1 MVAKILSSSYIG
13 IEPYIL
19 EVEVDIMLGLPS
31 FNIVGLADIAISE
44 SKERVRVA
52 IKNSGYQL
60 PARRVIINLSPAGIR
75 KEGASF
81 DLPIA
86 IGILVS
92 LGKVKDKKLKKYIVL
107 GELSLNGD
115 IRKIDGA
122 INSVICAKENNIFGV
137 ILPKENYLEARV
149 IDGVKIVPVDNL
161 DQVVEFLNGE
171 IEIKSLKVEKKIEKK
186 EAFIDF
192 KEVKGQAQA
201 KRCIEIAAAGGHNFY
216 MIGTPGA
223 GKSMLAKRL
232 PTILPSMSE
241 DEIIEST
248 KIYSSTGLLTKDIP
262 IINKRPFRSP
272 HHSSSLVSIV
282 GGGRVPKAGEISL
295 AHNGVLF
302 LDEVTEFP
310 RIILETLRQPLED
323 KKISITRADYRV
335 EMPANMIL
343 IMASNPCPCGN
354 LFENRCTCSMTEI
367 NRYQRKISG
376 PLLDRIDLYLEIKKL
391 SREELTS
398 TQEEESSTKI
408 KERVEKV
415 RKIQWKRFKS
425 SKVNGNMNSKD
436 IKKYCKLDDK
446 SKKILMDSIDI
457 FGLSGRSYDKVL
469 KVGRT
474 IADLEGSKNI
484 ELPHIMEALSY
495 RKK

>member
-1 MVAKILSSSYIG
+1 MVSKVLSSSYIG
-13 IEPYIL
+13 IESYIL
-19 EVEVDIMLGLPS
+19 EVEADIMAGLPS
-31 FNIVGLADIAISE
+31 FNIVGLADVAISE
-44 SKERVRVA
+44 SKERVRAAV
-52 IKNSGYQL
+52 KNSGYEI
-60 PARRVIINLSPAGIR
+60 PARRIVINLSPAGIR

-81 DLPIA
+81 DLSIA
-86 IGILVS
+86 IGILAS
-92 LGKVKDKKLKKYIVL
+92 LGEVENKKLEKYIVL
-107 GELSLNGD
+107 GELSLNGN

-122 INSVICAKENNIFGV
+122 INSVICAKENSVSGI
-137 ILPKENYLEARV
+137 ILPRENYLEASV
-149 IDGVKIVPVDNL
+149 IKGVEIIPVDNL
-161 DQVVEFLNGE
+161 VQVVEFLNGKIE
-171 IEIKSLKVEKKIEKK
+171 IESPEVETNKK
-186 EAFIDF
+186 EDTYSIDF
-192 KEVKGQAQA
+192 KEVKGQIQA

-232 PTILPSMSE
+232 PTILPLMNE

-248 KIYSSTGLLTKDIP
+248 KIYSSTGLLTKDMP

-272 HHSSSLVSIV
+272 HHSSSMVSIV

-310 RIILETLRQPLED
+310 RLVLETLRQPLED
-323 KKISITRADYRV
+323 KKVSITRAEYRV
-335 EMPANMIL
+335 EMPADMIL

-354 LFENRCTCSMTEI
+354 LFENKCSCSLSQI
-367 NRYQRKISG
+367 NRYQHKISG

-391 SREELTS
+391 SREELAS
-398 TQEEESSTKI
+398 YEEGENSLEIRK
-408 KERVEKV
+408 RVEKA
-415 RKIQWKRFKS
+415 RKIQWKRFGN
-425 SKVNGNMNSKD
+425 SKINGNMTPKE
-436 IKKYCKLDDK
+436 IKTYCKLDDK
-446 SKKILMDSIDI
+446 SKKMLIDSIDV

-474 IADLEGSKNI
+474 IADLEGAKNI
-484 ELPHIMEALSY
+484 ELAHIMEALSY

>member
-171 IEIKSLKVEKKIEKK
+171 IEIASPKVEKKIEKK
-186 EAFIDF
+186 EYFIDF

-241 DEIIEST
+241 EEIIEST
-248 KIYSSTGLLTKDIP
+248 KIYSSTGLLTKDMP

-398 TQEEESSTKI
+398 TQDEESSTEI

-436 IKKYCKLDDK
+436 IKKYCKFDDK

-469 KVGRT
+469 KVART
-474 IADLEGSKNI
+474 IADLEESKNI
-484 ELPHIMEALSY
+484 ELSHIMEALSY

>member
-13 IEPYIL
+13 IKPYIL

-171 IEIKSLKVEKKIEKK
+171 IEIKSPKVEKKIEKK
-186 EAFIDF
+186 ESFIDF

>member
-1 MVAKILSSSYIG
+1 MVAKILSSSYIR

-171 IEIKSLKVEKKIEKK
+171 IEIASPKVEKKIEKK
-186 EAFIDF
+186 EYSINF

-241 DEIIEST
+241 EEIIEST
-248 KIYSSTGLLTKDIP
+248 KIYSSTGLLTKDMP

-398 TQEEESSTKI
+398 TQDEESSTKI

-469 KVGRT
+469 KVART
-474 IADLEGSKNI
+474 IADLEESKNI
-484 ELPHIMEALSY
+484 ELSHIMEALSY

>member
-13 IEPYIL
+13 IESYIL

>member
-13 IEPYIL
+13 IESYIL
-19 EVEVDIMLGLPS
+19 EVEADIMPGLPS
-31 FNIVGLADIAISE
+31 FNIVGLADVAIYE
-44 SKERVRVA
+44 SKERVRAA
-52 IKNSGYQL
+52 IKNSGYEV
-60 PARRVIINLSPAGIR
+60 PARRIVINLSPAGIK
-75 KEGASF
+75 KEGDSF
-81 DLPIA
+81 DLSIA
-86 IGILVS
+86 IGILAS
-92 LGKVKDKKLKKYIVL
+92 LGGVENKKLKKYIVL
-107 GELSLNGD
+107 GELSLNGN

-122 INSVICAKENNIFGV
+122 INSVICAKENNIHGI
-137 ILPKENYLEARV
+137 ILPRENYLEASV
-149 IDGVKIVPVDNL
+149 IKGVEVIPVDNL
-161 DQVVEFLNGE
+161 VQVVEFLNDKIE
-171 IEIKSLKVEKKIEKK
+171 IESPKIEGKK
-186 EAFIDF
+186 EEESYSVDF
-192 KEVKGQAQA
+192 KEVKGQIQA

-232 PTILPSMSE
+232 PTILPPMSE
-241 DEIIEST
+241 GEIIEST
-248 KIYSSTGLLTKDIP
+248 KIYSSTGLLTKDVP

-272 HHSSSLVSIV
+272 HHSSSMVSIV

-310 RIILETLRQPLED
+310 RMVLETLRQPLED
-323 KKISITRADYRV
+323 KKVSITRAEYRV
-335 EMPANMIL
+335 EMPADMVF

-354 LFENRCTCSMTEI
+354 LFENRCSCSLSQI
-367 NRYQRKISG
+367 NRYQHKISG

-391 SREELTS
+391 SREELAS
-398 TQEEESSTKI
+398 YEEGERSVI
-408 KERVEKV
+408 IRERVEKA
-415 RKIQWKRFKS
+415 RKTQWERFGN
-425 SKVNGNMNSKD
+425 SKINGNMTPKE
-436 IKKYCKLDDK
+436 IKTYCKLDDR
-446 SKKILMDSIDI
+446 SKKVLIDSIDI

-484 ELPHIMEALSY
+484 ELSHIMEALSY

>member
-92 LGKVKDKKLKKYIVL
+92 LGKVEDKKLKKYIVL
-107 GELSLNGD
+107 GELSLNGE

-137 ILPKENYLEARV
+137 ILPRENYLEASV

-171 IEIKSLKVEKKIEKK
+171 IEIKSPKVEKKIEKK
-186 EAFIDF
+186 EYSIDF

-248 KIYSSTGLLTKDIP
+248 KIYSSTGLLTKNMP

>member
-171 IEIKSLKVEKKIEKK
+171 IEIKSPKVEKKIEKK

>member
-171 IEIKSLKVEKKIEKK
+171 IEIASPKVEKKIEKK
-186 EAFIDF
+186 EYSINF

-241 DEIIEST
+241 EEIIEST
-248 KIYSSTGLLTKDIP
+248 KIYSSTGLLTKDMP

-398 TQEEESSTKI
+398 TQDEESSTKI

-469 KVGRT
+469 KVART
-474 IADLEGSKNI
+474 IADLEESKNI
-484 ELPHIMEALSY
+484 ELSHIMEALSY

>member
-1 MVAKILSSSYIG
+1 MVSKVLSSSYIG
-13 IEPYIL
+13 IESYIL
-19 EVEVDIMLGLPS
+19 EVEADIMAGLPS
-31 FNIVGLADIAISE
+31 FNIVGLADVAISE
-44 SKERVRVA
+44 SKERVRAAV
-52 IKNSGYQL
+52 KNSGYEI
-60 PARRVIINLSPAGIR
+60 PARRIVINLSPAGIR

-81 DLPIA
+81 DLSIA
-86 IGILVS
+86 IGILAS
-92 LGKVKDKKLKKYIVL
+92 LGEVENKKLEKYIVL
-107 GELSLNGD
+107 GELSLNGN

-122 INSVICAKENNIFGV
+122 INSVICAKENGV
-137 ILPKENYLEARV
+137 SGIILPRENYLEASV
-149 IDGVKIVPVDNL
+149 IKGVEIIPVDNL
-161 DQVVEFLNGE
+161 VQVVEFLNGKIE
-171 IEIKSLKVEKKIEKK
+171 IESPEVETNK
-186 EAFIDF
+186 EEDSYSIDF
-192 KEVKGQAQA
+192 KEVKGQVQA

-232 PTILPSMSE
+232 PTILPLMNE

-248 KIYSSTGLLTKDIP
+248 KIYSSTGLLTKDMP

-272 HHSSSLVSIV
+272 HHSSSMVSIV

-310 RIILETLRQPLED
+310 RLVLETLRQPLED
-323 KKISITRADYRV
+323 KKVSITRAEYRV
-335 EMPANMIL
+335 EMPADMVL

-354 LFENRCTCSMTEI
+354 LFENRCSCSLSQI
-367 NRYQRKISG
+367 NRYQHKISG

-391 SREELTS
+391 SSEELAS
-398 TQEEESSTKI
+398 YKEGESSLEI
-408 KERVEKV
+408 RARVEKA
-415 RKIQWKRFKS
+415 RKIQWERFGN
-425 SKVNGNMNSKD
+425 SKINGNMTPKE
-436 IKKYCKLDDK
+436 IKTYCKLDDK
-446 SKKILMDSIDI
+446 SKKILIDSIDV

-474 IADLEGSKNI
+474 IADLEGSENI
-484 ELPHIMEALSY
+484 ELSHIMEALSY

>member
-1 MVAKILSSSYIG
+1 MVSKVLSSSYIG
-13 IEPYIL
+13 IESYIL
-19 EVEVDIMLGLPS
+19 EVEADIMAGLPS
-31 FNIVGLADIAISE
+31 FNIVGLADVAISE
-44 SKERVRVA
+44 SKERVRAAV
-52 IKNSGYQL
+52 KNSGYEI
-60 PARRVIINLSPAGIR
+60 PARRIVINLSPAGIR

-81 DLPIA
+81 DLSIA
-86 IGILVS
+86 IGILAS
-92 LGKVKDKKLKKYIVL
+92 LGEVENNKLEKYIVL
-107 GELSLNGD
+107 GELSLNGN

-122 INSVICAKENNIFGV
+122 INSVICAKENNVSGI
-137 ILPKENYLEARV
+137 ILPRENYLEASV
-149 IDGVKIVPVDNL
+149 IKGVEIIPVDNL
-161 DQVVEFLNGE
+161 VQVVEFLNGKIE
-171 IEIKSLKVEKKIEKK
+171 IESPEVKTDK
-186 EAFIDF
+186 EEDSYLIDF
-192 KEVKGQAQA
+192 KEVKGQVQA

-232 PTILPSMSE
+232 PTILPLMNE

-248 KIYSSTGLLTKDIP
+248 KIYSSTGLLTKDMP

-272 HHSSSLVSIV
+272 HHSSSMVSIV

-310 RIILETLRQPLED
+310 RLVLETLRQPLED
-323 KKISITRADYRV
+323 KKVSITRAEYRV
-335 EMPANMIL
+335 EMPADMVL

-354 LFENRCTCSMTEI
+354 LFENRCSCSLSQI
-367 NRYQRKISG
+367 NRYQHKISG

-391 SREELTS
+391 SREELAS
-398 TQEEESSTKI
+398 YEEGESSLEIRK
-408 KERVEKV
+408 RVEKA
-415 RKIQWKRFKS
+415 RKIQWERFGN
-425 SKVNGNMNSKD
+425 SKINGNMTPKE
-436 IKKYCKLDDK
+436 IKTYCKLDDK
-446 SKKILMDSIDI
+446 SKKILIDSIDV

-474 IADLEGSKNI
+474 IADLSGSENI
-484 ELPHIMEALSY
+484 ELSHIMEALSY

>member
-13 IEPYIL
+13 IESYIL

-171 IEIKSLKVEKKIEKK
+171 IEIKSPKVEKKIEKK

>member
-1 MVAKILSSSYIG
+1 MVSKVLSSSYIG
-13 IEPYIL
+13 IESYIL
-19 EVEVDIMLGLPS
+19 EVEADIMAGLPS
-31 FNIVGLADIAISE
+31 FNIVGLADVAISE
-44 SKERVRVA
+44 SKERVRAAV
-52 IKNSGYQL
+52 KNSGYEI
-60 PARRVIINLSPAGIR
+60 PARRIVINLSPAGIR

-81 DLPIA
+81 DLSIA
-86 IGILVS
+86 IGILAS
-92 LGKVKDKKLKKYIVL
+92 LGEVENKKLEKYIVL
-107 GELSLNGD
+107 GELSLNGN

-122 INSVICAKENNIFGV
+122 INSVICAKENGISGI
-137 ILPKENYLEARV
+137 ILPRENYLEASV
-149 IDGVKIVPVDNL
+149 IKGVEIIPVDNL
-161 DQVVEFLNGE
+161 VQVVEFLNDKIE
-171 IEIKSLKVEKKIEKK
+171 IESPEVESGK
-186 EAFIDF
+186 EEAGYSVDF
-192 KEVKGQAQA
+192 KEVKGQIQA

-232 PTILPSMSE
+232 PTILPLMNE

-248 KIYSSTGLLTKDIP
+248 KIYSSTGLLTKDMP

-272 HHSSSLVSIV
+272 HHSSSMVSIV

-310 RIILETLRQPLED
+310 RLVLETLRQPLED
-323 KKISITRADYRV
+323 KKVSITRAEYRV
-335 EMPANMIL
+335 EMPADMVL

-354 LFENRCTCSMTEI
+354 LFENRCTCSPFQI
-367 NRYQRKISG
+367 NRYQHKISG

-391 SREELTS
+391 SRSELS
-398 TQEEESSTKI
+398 SCNEGESSI
-408 KERVEKV
+408 EIRERVEKA
-415 RKIQWKRFKS
+415 RKIQWERFGN
-425 SKVNGNMNSKD
+425 SKINGNMTPKE
-436 IKKYCKLDDK
+436 IKIYCKLDDK
-446 SKKILMDSIDI
+446 SKKILIDSIDV

-474 IADLEGSKNI
+474 IADLEGSENI
-484 ELPHIMEALSY
+484 ELSHIMEALSY

>member
-13 IEPYIL
+13 IESYIL
-19 EVEVDIMLGLPS
+19 EVEADIMAGLPS
-31 FNIVGLADIAISE
+31 FNIVGLADVAISE
-44 SKERVRVA
+44 SKERVRAAV
-52 IKNSGYQL
+52 KNSGYEV
-60 PARRVIINLSPAGIR
+60 PARRIVINLSPAGIR

-81 DLPIA
+81 DLSIA
-86 IGILVS
+86 IGILAS
-92 LGKVKDKKLKKYIVL
+92 LGEVENKKLKKYIVL
-107 GELSLNGD
+107 GELSLNGN

-122 INSVICAKENNIFGV
+122 INSVICAKENNIYGI
-137 ILPKENYLEARV
+137 ILPRENYLEASV
-149 IDGVKIVPVDNL
+149 IKGVKIIPVDNL
-161 DQVVEFLNGE
+161 VQVVQFLNDKIE
-171 IEIKSLKVEKKIEKK
+171 IESPKIEGKK
-186 EAFIDF
+186 EEEDYLVDF
-192 KEVKGQAQA
+192 KEVKGQIQA

-232 PTILPSMSE
+232 PTILPPMSE

-248 KIYSSTGLLTKDIP
+248 KIYSSTGLLTKKIP

-272 HHSSSLVSIV
+272 HHSSSMVSIV

-310 RIILETLRQPLED
+310 RLVLETLRQPLED
-323 KKISITRADYRV
+323 KKVSITRADYRV

-354 LFENRCTCSMTEI
+354 LFENRCTCSISQI
-367 NRYQRKISG
+367 NRYQHKISG

-391 SREELTS
+391 SSEELAS
-398 TQEEESSTKI
+398 CEEGESSIKI
-408 KERVEKV
+408 RERVEKV
-415 RKIQWKRFKS
+415 RKIQWERFGN
-425 SKVNGNMNSKD
+425 SKVNGNMTPKE
-436 IKKYCKLDDK
+436 IKTYCRLDDT
-446 SKKILMDSIDI
+446 SKKILIDSIDV

-474 IADLEGSKNI
+474 IADLEGSENI
-484 ELPHIMEALSY
+484 ELSHIMEALSY

>member
-1 MVAKILSSSYIG
+1 MVSKVLSSSYIG
-13 IEPYIL
+13 IESYIL
-19 EVEVDIMLGLPS
+19 EVEADIMAGLPS
-31 FNIVGLADIAISE
+31 FNIVGLADVAISE
-44 SKERVRVA
+44 SKERVRAAV
-52 IKNSGYQL
+52 KNSGYEI
-60 PARRVIINLSPAGIR
+60 PARRIVINLSPAGIR

-81 DLPIA
+81 DLSIA
-86 IGILVS
+86 IGILAS
-92 LGKVKDKKLKKYIVL
+92 LGEVENQKLEKYIVL
-107 GELSLNGD
+107 GELSLNGN

-122 INSVICAKENNIFGV
+122 INSVICAKENSVSGI
-137 ILPKENYLEARV
+137 ILPRENYLEASV
-149 IDGVKIVPVDNL
+149 IKGVEIIPVDNL
-161 DQVVEFLNGE
+161 VQVVEFLNGKIE
-171 IEIKSLKVEKKIEKK
+171 IESPEVETNKK
-186 EAFIDF
+186 EDTYSIDF
-192 KEVKGQAQA
+192 KEVKGQIQA

-232 PTILPSMSE
+232 PTILPLMNE

-248 KIYSSTGLLTKDIP
+248 KIYSSTGLLTKDMP

-272 HHSSSLVSIV
+272 HHSSSMVSIV

-310 RIILETLRQPLED
+310 RLVLETLRQPLED
-323 KKISITRADYRV
+323 KKVSITRAEYRV
-335 EMPANMIL
+335 EMPADMIL

-354 LFENRCTCSMTEI
+354 LFENKCSCSLSQI
-367 NRYQRKISG
+367 NRYQHKISG

-391 SREELTS
+391 SREELAS
-398 TQEEESSTKI
+398 YEEGESSLEIRK
-408 KERVEKV
+408 RVEKA
-415 RKIQWKRFKS
+415 RKIQWERFGN
-425 SKVNGNMNSKD
+425 SKINGNMTPKE
-436 IKKYCKLDDK
+436 IKIYCKLDNK
-446 SKKILMDSIDI
+446 SKKILIDSIDV

>member
-343 IMASNPCPCGN
+343 IMASNPCP
-354 LFENRCTCSMTEI
+354 
-367 NRYQRKISG
+367 
-376 PLLDRIDLYLEIKKL
+376 
-391 SREELTS
+391 
-398 TQEEESSTKI
+398 
-408 KERVEKV
+408 
-415 RKIQWKRFKS
+415 
-425 SKVNGNMNSKD
+425 
-436 IKKYCKLDDK
+436 
-446 SKKILMDSIDI
+446 
-457 FGLSGRSYDKVL
+457 
-469 KVGRT
+469 
-474 IADLEGSKNI
+474 
-484 ELPHIMEALSY
+484 
-495 RKK
+495 

>member
-13 IEPYIL
+13 IKPYIL

-171 IEIKSLKVEKKIEKK
+171 IEIKSPKVEKKIEKK
-186 EAFIDF
+186 ESFIDF

-241 DEIIEST
+241 DQIIEST

>member
-1 MVAKILSSSYIG
+1 MVSKVLSSSYIG
-13 IEPYIL
+13 IESYIL
-19 EVEVDIMLGLPS
+19 EVEADIMAGLPS
-31 FNIVGLADIAISE
+31 FNIVGLADVAISE
-44 SKERVRVA
+44 SKERVRAA
-52 IKNSGYQL
+52 IKNSGYEV
-60 PARRVIINLSPAGIR
+60 PARRIVINLSPAGIR

-86 IGILVS
+86 IGILAS
-92 LGKVKDKKLKKYIVL
+92 LGEVENKKLKKYIVL

-122 INSVICAKENNIFGV
+122 INSVICAKENEIFGV
-137 ILPKENYLEARV
+137 ILPRENYLEASV
-149 IDGVKIVPVDNL
+149 IKGVEIIPVDNL
-161 DQVVEFLNGE
+161 VQVVQFLNDKIE
-171 IEIKSLKVEKKIEKK
+171 IESPKAEEKK
-186 EAFIDF
+186 EGEDYSVDF
-192 KEVKGQAQA
+192 KEVKGQVQA

-232 PTILPSMSE
+232 PTILPPMSE
-241 DEIIEST
+241 GEIIEST

-262 IINKRPFRSP
+262 IIDKRPFRSP
-272 HHSSSLVSIV
+272 HHSSSMVSIV
-282 GGGRVPKAGEISL
+282 GGGRVPKAGEVSL

-310 RIILETLRQPLED
+310 RMVLETLRQPLED
-323 KKISITRADYRV
+323 KKVSITRAEYRV
-335 EMPANMIL
+335 EMPADMVL

-354 LFENRCTCSMTEI
+354 LFENRCSCSLSQI
-367 NRYQRKISG
+367 NRYQHKISG

-391 SREELTS
+391 SRSELASYEEGERS
-398 TQEEESSTKI
+398 VKI
-408 KERVEKV
+408 RERVEKA
-415 RKIQWKRFKS
+415 RKIQWERFGS
-425 SKVNGNMNSKD
+425 SKINGNMTPKE

-446 SKKILMDSIDI
+446 SKKVLIDSIDI

-484 ELPHIMEALSY
+484 ELSHIMEALSY

>member
-1 MVAKILSSSYIG
+1 MVSKVLSSSYIG
-13 IEPYIL
+13 IESYIL
-19 EVEVDIMLGLPS
+19 EVEADIMAGLPS
-31 FNIVGLADIAISE
+31 FNIVGLADVAISE
-44 SKERVRVA
+44 SKERVRAA
-52 IKNSGYQL
+52 IKNSGYEL
-60 PARRVIINLSPAGIR
+60 PARRIVINLSPAGIR

-81 DLPIA
+81 DLSIA
-86 IGILVS
+86 IGILAS
-92 LGKVKDKKLKKYIVL
+92 LGEVENKKLKKYIVL

-122 INSVICAKENNIFGV
+122 INSVICAKENSIFGI
-137 ILPKENYLEARV
+137 ILPKENYLEASV
-149 IDGVKIVPVDNL
+149 IKGVEIIPVDNL
-161 DQVVEFLNGE
+161 VQVVEFLNDKIE
-171 IEIKSLKVEKKIEKK
+171 IESPEVETKEEKDIYS
-186 EAFIDF
+186 IDF
-192 KEVKGQAQA
+192 KEVKGQVQA

-232 PTILPSMSE
+232 PTILPPMNE

-248 KIYSSTGLLTKDIP
+248 KIYSSTGLLTKGMP

-272 HHSSSLVSIV
+272 HHSSSMVSIV

-310 RIILETLRQPLED
+310 RLVLETLRQPLED
-323 KKISITRADYRV
+323 KKVSITRAEYRV
-335 EMPANMIL
+335 DMPADMIL

-354 LFENRCTCSMTEI
+354 LFENRCICTPSQI
-367 NRYQRKISG
+367 NRYQHKISG

-391 SREELTS
+391 SREELVS
-398 TQEEESSTKI
+398 YKEGESSIKI
-408 KERVEKV
+408 RKRVEKA
-415 RKIQWKRFKS
+415 RKIQWERFGN
-425 SKVNGNMNSKD
+425 SKINGNMTPKE
-436 IKKYCKLDDK
+436 IKIHCKLDDR
-446 SKKILMDSIDI
+446 SKKVLIDSIDV

-474 IADLEGSKNI
+474 IADLEESENI
-484 ELPHIMEALSY
+484 ELHHIMEALSY